1 MNFQKM
7 TIDEIENFIIDLQDE
22 LQDAETG
29 EELDSINTLINNAQI
44 ALATRQQV
52 FRLADN

>member
-1 MNFQKM
+1 MNFEKM
-7 TIDEIENFIIDLQDE
+7 TIDQIQDFIIDLQDE
-22 LQDAETG
+22 LQDAQTG

>member
-52 FRLADN
+52 FRLAVN